1 MFLHW
6 NASSSGHMSKVVKIT
21 DNWALLGHMDKPHQ
35 PDLSSCLRNR
45 FSQQSH
51 MLWLKKKKLNALKMS
66 KYDLNISHITLA
78 HRIPAI
84 KNTLSGNI

>member
-6 NASSSGHMSKVVKIT
+6 NASSSGHMSIVVKIT

-45 FSQQSH
+45 FSQQVTCSD
-51 MLWLKKKKLNALKMS
+51 KKKKSALKMS
-66 KYDLNISHITLA
+66 KYDLNIAHINLT
-78 HRIPAI
+78 HQIPAI